1 MHGQLSDFT
10 LPITHHTWIFFLV
23 LSIILFAPML
33 LNKLRI
39 PHIIGLILAGILIG
53 EHGLNILERDSSFEL
68 FGKVGLLYIMFLAG
82 LELDMEGLMKNRTKG
97 IIFGLLTFFVPFAIT
112 QWSCMELLGFD
123 LWKSMLI
130 SSIFGA
136 HTLLTYTIVGRY
148 GQTRHPSVVISI
160 GGTIVSLT
168 LSLLFLAGIAGN
180 FSPENGWSFWGLFV
194 AKFIAYTAFIV
205 YVYPRLTK
213 WFFSNYDDNILQY
226 IFVLA
231 LIFLSSALAELAGL
245 EDIFGAFMAGL
256 VINRLVPSLS
266 PLMNRIEFVGNA
278 LFIPYFLIG
287 TGMLINLRL
296 LYEHPDIFWIII
308 VFIVVATVTKWLA
321 AFIMQKAFGMSKS
334 GRQMMFGMTNAHA
347 ACALAMLMAGT
358 HIDIDLNTAGIQPLI
373 GDNVLN
379 AMIILI
385 LVSSI
390 ISSVYTEKAA
400 RSLALSDK
408 ANPKRLKE
416 ENILVTYANPHTVE
430 HLTNMA
436 LLMHQPK
443 AGCQLIGLHVTFDD
457 SDPRRRVQA
466 HKNLEKATEI
476 AASVDVQMV
485 TINRVSTNI
494 VTGIVHTMIEREA
507 TDLVLGLH
515 HKTNLSEKFWGN
527 LTDNLLHAMH
537 RQLVV
542 VRLMMPTN
550 TLHRIVVAV
559 PPKAEYESGFYK
571 WIDRLCN
578 VADQLSCSI
587 IYYCHPGTNS
597 ILVRHMEK
605 AHTNINFKT
614 RDLMHWD
621 DVYQIDKVLREDDL
635 LVLVTARESAISY
648 DKSFSQLPSQV
659 DSYFKSINLLIIYP
673 DQYGTPEEETTF
685 TDPRHSM
692 VNRQQ
697 LLSVNTLFKKNQ
709 INREEV

>member
-1 MHGQLSDFT
+1 MHGHLLDFT

-82 LELDMEGLMKNRTKG
+82 LELDMDGLIKNRTKG
-97 IIFGLLTFFVPFAIT
+97 IIFGLLTFFVPFFIT
-112 QWSCMELLGFD
+112 QWSCMELLDFD
-123 LWKSMLI
+123 MWKSMLI

-180 FSPENGWSFWGLFV
+180 FSPHGGFSFWGLF
-194 AKFIAYTAFIV
+194 ALKFVGYMAFV
-205 YVYPRLTK
+205 MYVYPRITK

-256 VINRLVPSLS
+256 LINRLVPTLS

-278 LFIPYFLIG
+278 IFIPYFLIG

-296 LYEHPDIFWIII
+296 LYQKPEILWIIV
-308 VFIVVATVTKWLA
+308 VFIVIATITKWLA
-321 AFIMQKAFGMSKS
+321 AFVMQKSFAMTKA

-358 HIDIDLNTAGIQPLI
+358 HIDIDLVTEGVQPLI

-408 ANPKRLKE
+408 ASPKRLQE

-436 LLMHQPK
+436 LLMHQPNS
-443 AGCQLIGLHVTFDD
+443 GRQLIGLHVTFDD
-457 SDPRRRVQA
+457 SDPQRRVQA
-466 HKNLEKATEI
+466 RKNLEKATEI
-476 AASVDVQMV
+476 AASVDVPMV
-485 TINRVSTNI
+485 TVNRVSTNV
-494 VTGIVHTMIEREA
+494 VTGIVHTMTEREA

-515 HKTNLSEKFWGN
+515 HKTSLSEKFWGN

-542 VRLMMPTN
+542 VRLVAPAN
-550 TLHRIVVAV
+550 TLHRIIVAV
-559 PPKAEYESGFYK
+559 PQKAEYESGFFK

-587 IYYCHPGTNS
+587 LYYCHPDTNS
-597 ILVRHMEK
+597 VLVRHMEK
-605 AHTNINFKT
+605 THSNITFKT
-614 RDLMHWD
+614 RDLTHWD
-621 DVYQIDKVLREDDL
+621 DLYQLDKVLREDDL

-648 DKSFSQLPSQV
+648 DKSFTQIPNQV
-659 DSYFKSINLLIIYP
+659 DTYFKDNNLLIIYP

-685 TDPRHSM
+685 SDPRHYM

-697 LLSVNTLFKKNQ
+697 LVKVNTLFKK
-709 INREEV
+709 IHSNREED